1 MEKCSKPPTRLILNT
16 DTYSCQKDFSP
27 FQHHLHLRNLPR
39 NRFQAADPMSC
50 HELQHTC
57 ARCARGRPGFHQ
69 PPGGIQG
76 DQNDMSWLVVSTYN
90 VRPPFGSVQLVSGGE
105 SKPTNIT
112 GGGPHRTSL
121 KNMSSSVG
129 MIIFNWIYWMEKTHV
144 PNHQPGSQ
152 GGAWPICQN
161 LPRVR
166 GDFMSDS
173 SPSCDMIRRQTN
185 NHGWLDNP
193 WPPLMTPAESSSIDL
208 TISLLQWMCHVT
220 LKAALGIQLDTLHIL
235 GLYLAKMKHPN

>member
-1 MEKCSKPPTRLILNT
+1 MPKPQYPSIISTGRDWYIDVYCTDWHWYVYSCLSGRTAAWGVCLQPSHIIKYHISTQIEHRNTYWLVVSTSLNPSERYESRLGWLFPINGKCSKPPTRLILNT

-90 VRPPFGSVQLVSGGE
+90 VRPPFGSVQLV
-105 SKPTNIT
+105 NIT
-112 GGGPHRTSL
+112 P
-121 KNMSSSVG
+121 
-129 MIIFNWIYWMEKTHV
+129 
-144 PNHQPGSQ
+144 
-152 GGAWPICQN
+152 
-161 LPRVR
+161 
-166 GDFMSDS
+166 
-173 SPSCDMIRRQTN
+173 
-185 NHGWLDNP
+185 
-193 WPPLMTPAESSSIDL
+193 
-208 TISLLQWMCHVT
+208 ISLWFMVR
-220 LKAALGIQLDTLHIL
+220 K
-235 GLYLAKMKHPN
+235 

>member
-1 MEKCSKPPTRLILNT
+1 
-16 DTYSCQKDFSP
+16 
-27 FQHHLHLRNLPR
+27 
-39 NRFQAADPMSC
+39 
-50 HELQHTC
+50 
-57 ARCARGRPGFHQ
+57 
-69 PPGGIQG
+69 
-76 DQNDMSWLVVSTYN
+76 
-90 VRPPFGSVQLVSGGE
+90 
-105 SKPTNIT
+105 
-112 GGGPHRTSL
+112 
-121 KNMSSSVG
+121 
-129 MIIFNWIYWMEKTHV
+129 MEKTHV

-208 TISLLQWMCHVT
+208 TISVLQWMYHVT

-235 GLYLAKMKHPN
+235 GIYLAKMKHPN